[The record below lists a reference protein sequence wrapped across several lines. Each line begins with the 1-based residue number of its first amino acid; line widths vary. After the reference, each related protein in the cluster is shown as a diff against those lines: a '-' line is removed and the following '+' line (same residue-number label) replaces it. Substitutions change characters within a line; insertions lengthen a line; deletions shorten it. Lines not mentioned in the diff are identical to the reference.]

1 MKCVANALTA
11 DPSDDDVRE
20 TIATIFSI
28 TKTGVNYFPYVRDM
42 NIKRFQNLL
51 ENSVDETRLRV
62 TLNRWAYC
70 SRQTALV
77 RTV

>member
-28 TKTGVNYFPYVRDM
+28 TKTGA
-42 NIKRFQNLL
+42 K
-51 ENSVDETRLRV
+51 ET
-62 TLNRWAYC
+62 TNA
-70 SRQTALV
+70 
-77 RTV
+77 